1 MGVLQRV
8 KQDYSM
14 VLLDILLVESPF
26 HRTF

>member
-8 KQDYSM
+8 KQDYCM